1 MKKLA
6 CSVVAVFG
14 LLALSLGPAVAQQW
28 PSKPVRIIVS
38 YPAGGPVDLLARNLA
53 VGLQQLWNGTPVLVE
68 NKPGANAIIGTDYVA
83 KQPADGYTLLFANDP
98 SLSSNQYL
106 YNKLPYDPVK
116 DLVPVVNVASTT
128 LILVTNASVP
138 AKNLTELIALA
149 KQKPGVLSY
158 GSFGPGSVV
167 HLDMEAFASAVGIK
181 LLHVPFK
188 GTADVM
194 QALAGGQIDMAFAAI
209 GPAVPQIK
217 AGQMRG
223 LGVAS
228 LQRQP
233 LVPDVPTFSEAGVPN
248 FEARSWFGIAAPA
261 GTPRPIID
269 RIAADVLRVVQTPDY
284 RKRVVLDLGLDP
296 FEMGPDQFAAFL
308 VKDRA
313 KYEQRIK
320 NANVKLD

>member
-6 CSVVAVFG
+6 SSVVAVFS
-14 LLALSLGPAVAQQW
+14 LLALSLGPAAAQQW
-28 PSKPVRIIVS
+28 PSKPVKIIVS
-38 YPAGGPVDLLARNLA
+38 YPAGGPVDILGRNLA
-53 VGLQQLWNGTPVLVE
+53 TGLQQLWNGTPVVIE

-128 LILVTNASVP
+128 LILVTSASVP
-138 AKNLTELIALA
+138 AKNLAELIALA

-217 AGQMRG
+217 AGKMRG

-233 LVPDVPTFSEAGVPN
+233 LVPDVPTFIEAGVPN